1 MKIAALSLP
10 LLVASL
16 FVSGSMLISGAH
28 AQSAWKPAQNVEII
42 VPAAAGGANDHTGR
56 LVQRILQDS
65 RLVSQTISVIN
76 KPGGGHSIGL
86 AYLNQRAG
94 DGHTLMVE
102 TITMLVNE
110 LTGKLNVRHTDI
122 TPLAV
127 LYKDFIAI
135 SVREDSPL
143 KSGRDFI
150 ERLKKDPGGLSIAL
164 SSALANA
171 NHLAA
176 AMIAKNA
183 GADAKK
189 MRIVVFNSGSET
201 MTALLGGHV
210 DVVAGPAN
218 LAARHAAGGK
228 IRVLGIT
235 APQRLGGSLAQVP
248 TFGEQGTPAVMA
260 NWRSV
265 IGPKGM
271 SPAQIA
277 YWDQALARMVQAEEY
292 KKEVER
298 NLADDEYLGAAQARK
313 YWDAQH
319 AELKALL
326 ADLGLSK

>member
-1 MKIAALSLP
+1 MKVAASSLP
-10 LLVASL
+10 LLVAAL
-16 FVSGSMLISGAH
+16 FVASGTPASDAH
-28 AQSAWKPAQNVEII
+28 AQSAWKPAQNIEII

-56 LVQRILQDS
+56 LVQRILQDGK
-65 RLVSQTISVIN
+65 LVDQTINVIN

-94 DGHTLMVE
+94 DGHYVMVE

-143 KSGRDFI
+143 KTGRDFI
-150 ERLKKDPGGLSIAL
+150 ERLKKDSASLSIAL

-176 AMIAKNA
+176 AMIAKNG

-189 MRIVVFNSGSET
+189 MKIVVFNSGSET

-218 LAARHAAGGK
+218 LAARHLAGGK

-235 APQRLGGSLAQVP
+235 AAQRLGGPLAQVP
-248 TFGEQGTPAVMA
+248 TFGEQGTPAVMS
-260 NWRSV
+260 NWRSI
-265 IGPKGM
+265 IGPRNM
-271 SPAQIA
+271 SAAQIA
-277 YWDQALARMVQAEEY
+277 YWDQVLAKVVQADDY
-292 KKEVER
+292 KKEVEA
-298 NLADDEYLGAAQARK
+298 NLADSDYLGSAEARK
-313 YWDAQH
+313 YWDAQYN
-319 AELKALL
+319 ELKSLL
-326 ADLGLSK
+326 AELGLSK